1 MQTRVLGKTQLHE
14 AHLRC
19 VMQSNP
25 LRWSVSAA
33 ALRAA
38 ETLA

>member
-1 MQTRVLGKTQLHE
+1 MQTRVLGQTLHE